1 MDWRIQS
8 DLADEVSLGERKGVS
23 CLGMGKGQCRRPKAA
38 VKKSEIAMWAET
50 WNLAQ
55 RKPAILRARH

>member
-1 MDWRIQS
+1 MKRVRVRGKGS
-8 DLADEVSLGERKGVS
+8 LVSR
-23 CLGMGKGQCRRPKAA
+23 MGKGQCRRPKAA

-50 WNLAQ
+50 WNLPQ